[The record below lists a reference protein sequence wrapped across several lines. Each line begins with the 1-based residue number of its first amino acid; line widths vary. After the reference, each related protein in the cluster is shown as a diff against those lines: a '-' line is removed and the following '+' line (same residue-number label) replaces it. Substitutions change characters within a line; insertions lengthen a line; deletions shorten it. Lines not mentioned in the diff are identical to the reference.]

1 MNKAELIQLVS
12 EKVDVSRA
20 DVENVVDE
28 FLALIEKTIVNGE
41 EVKLSN
47 FGIFE
52 KKNRKERKGTNPSD
66 GSHIVIP
73 ASSTISFRPSKTFKA
88 KVN

>member
-12 EKVDVSRA
+12 EKVDVSHA

-28 FLALIEKTIVNGE
+28 FLALIEKSMVNGE
-41 EVKLSN
+41 EVKLSG

-52 KKNRKERKGTNPSD
+52 KKDRKERNGTNPSD
-66 GSHIVIP
+66 GSRIVIP
-73 ASSTISFRPSKTFKA
+73 ASSTVAFRPSKSLKA
-88 KVN
+88 KLN